1 MATQFPELIP
11 VPLVDP
17 VATAINQSID
27 RLVLFLEQRRV
38 QLFTEL
44 RDTREEMGANRVARQ
59 QMEEQL
65 VESRRMLEG
74 LMTHNELRSMQERM
88 VAEMEAKMAQLQA
101 NAPPQEVRFLC
112 DTRDLEEH
120 IAHLGE
126 IVRFDIPPIPPM
138 PEIPNYAAFQQPI
151 VAVGK
156 QGSAPGELKYPYGVS
171 IELESGHIYVADMG
185 NHRIQIFSQTGDYLN
200 QFGHQH
206 LTDPWGILIH
216 HDNIYV
222 TDWKHNAIF
231 LFKLSDLTMIK
242 RVGKQGSGNEDF
254 YFPRH
259 LAISPN
265 QLLYVADQYNDRVQI
280 LSANLDFQGSLK
292 HQTMS
297 QPVDVK
303 FSNNEIFVLSYVD
316 NPCIH
321 VFSLSGEESRSLVTR
336 GGIGMQVKGA
346 FFFCLDG
353 QNNIVISNCSAHNIK
368 VFSPAGDLLHTIG
381 QEGHRAGMFF
391 CPNGIAINNNKLICL
406 SQHCNF
412 GFQIFLLNCY
422 FCLFAQLIN

>member
-11 VPLVDP
+11 VPIVDP

-38 QLFTEL
+38 QLLTEL

-74 LMTHNELRSMQERM
+74 LMTHNELHSMQERM

-101 NAPPQEVRFLC
+101 NAPPPQEVRFLC

-126 IVRFDIPPIPPM
+126 IVRLDIPLIPPM

-156 QGSAPGELKYPYGVS
+156 DGTAPGELSGLCGVS
-171 IELESGHIYVADMG
+171 IELESGHIYVADCF

-200 QFGHQH
+200 QFSHQH
-206 LTDPWGILIH
+206 LFRPSGILIH
-216 HDNIYV
+216 QDSIYV
-222 TDWKHNAIF
+222 TEGFHNAIF

-242 RVGKQGSGNEDF
+242 RVGKQGTGNEQF
-254 YFPRH
+254 NFLH
-259 LAISPN
+259 QLAISPN
-265 QLLYVADQYNDRVQI
+265 QLLYVADRNNHRLQI

-297 QPVDVK
+297 LPEDVK
-303 FSNNEIFVLSYVD
+303 FSNNEIFVLSLKD

-321 VFSLSGEESRSLVTR
+321 VFSLSGEKSRSLVTR
-336 GGIGMQVKGA
+336 GDIGMQVEA
-346 FFFCLDG
+346 ALYFCLDG
-353 QNNIVISNCSAHNIK
+353 QNNIVISDWSAHNIK

-381 QEGHRAGMFF
+381 QEGHEAGMFYD
-391 CPNGIAINNNKLICL
+391 PTGIAINNNKLICL
-406 SQHCNF
+406 SRNTNF
-412 GFQIFLLNCY
+412 GLQIFS
-422 FCLFAQLIN
+422 A